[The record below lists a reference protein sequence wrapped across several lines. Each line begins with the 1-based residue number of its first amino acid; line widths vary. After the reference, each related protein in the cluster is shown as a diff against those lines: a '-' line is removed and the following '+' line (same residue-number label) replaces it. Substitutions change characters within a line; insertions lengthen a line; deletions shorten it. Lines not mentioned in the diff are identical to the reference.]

1 MTLKFKNY
9 IKQFSCI
16 FVVFFLL
23 VTTSCD
29 PKTDPID
36 TTKFNTVAAIKSL
49 TVNLKFKD
57 YTFNFEG
64 TTDSIANITLP
75 VGTAIPANIGIKS
88 VSLADG
94 AYGITTGEVINV
106 SGSVATLT
114 VKAEDGKGIKN
125 YKINL
130 ITAQAGVSTIEH
142 LSLRVNETD
151 YVFKFKSI
159 NKSGDVLRSDTT
171 ILLPLNVAIPPTVK
185 VNAVTL
191 SAGSEGV
198 ATNQV
203 IPVVNSKVVFKIS
216 STASGVTTINDYT
229 VTILETFKIENTT
242 YHGVQIGNQIWSVQN
257 LAATKY
263 NDGTPIQLVTKV
275 ADWKN
280 MSDTAAVCCAYNFSA
295 NNVTNHGYLYNWRT
309 VNSGKL
315 APAGWHIPTDVEWNT
330 MQNWLIANGYN
341 YNSADLASNS
351 IGKSLALGTTWATT
365 SMNAAVGN
373 TKVVSNNLSGFS
385 AKASGAQPY
394 MGVAPTTLTFGGYWW
409 TSSESGA
416 TNAICRGLY
425 FSYPNL
431 LRIDSDKRSG
441 YSIRLVKD

>member
-1 MTLKFKNY
+1 MTFKFKNY
-9 IKQFSCI
+9 IKQFSYI
-16 FVVFFLL
+16 FVVLFLF
-23 VTTSCD
+23 VTASCE
-29 PKTDPID
+29 PEEDPID

-49 TVNLKFKD
+49 TVNIKFKD

-75 VGTAIPANIGIKS
+75 VGTAIPTTIGVKS

-94 AYGITTGEVINV
+94 AYGVATGQVINV
-106 SGSVATLT
+106 SGGVATLT

-130 ITAQAGVSTIEH
+130 LTAQAGVSTIEH
-142 LSLRVNETD
+142 LSLKVNETD
-151 YVFKFKSI
+151 YVFKFKSVTT
-159 NKSGDVLRSDTT
+159 GGEVLRSDTT

-198 ATNQV
+198 VADQV
-203 IPVVNSKVVFKIS
+203 IPVVNSKAVFKIS
-216 STASGVTTINDYT
+216 STASGVTTTNDYT
-229 VTILETFKIENTT
+229 VTILETFKIENIT

-257 LAATKY
+257 LATTKY
-263 NDGTPIQLVTKV
+263 NDGTPIRLVTKV
-275 ADWKN
+275 ADWKM

-295 NNVTNHGYLYNWRT
+295 SNVTNHGYLYNWRS

-315 APAGWHIPTDVEWNT
+315 APAGWHIPTDEEWNT

-341 YNSADLASNS
+341 YNSTDLSSNN
-351 IGKSLALGTTWATT
+351 IGKSLSLGTTWATT
-365 SMNAAVGN
+365 SLNAAVGN
-373 TKVVSNNLSGFS
+373 TRVVSNNLSGFS
-385 AKASGAQPY
+385 ARGSGAQPY

-409 TSSESGA
+409 TSSESSA

-425 FSYPNL
+425 FSFPNL
-431 LRIDSDKRSG
+431 LRIDSDKRTG